1 MKRHVRT
8 LPLFITMVAMLAFAA
23 PGYGSLVAPVG
34 TNTTVGVPD
43 PAFSWTP
50 VSGADHYVFQLS
62 SGSTFV
68 TPLVSISTKNTQAT
82 LTTTVADGPYTW
94 QVRAVDAS
102 SNNGPWSS
110 PVNWTKTGTGPTL
123 ISPTDG
129 GTVTYP
135 TPVVLKWAPV
145 DGAAQY
151 TVSLSNSSNMSN
163 PTSTDTEGTNFA
175 PPAWLAPGVHYWTVT
190 AKDARGNPVGT
201 SPAGG
206 IGSAFTWVWPS
217 TVSGLGVTSSI
228 DSSAGATA
236 QWTMYDPRF
245 SWNPV
250 SGAVRYQ
257 VEVNTDDITWSA
269 ASKVCCN
276 DTISTTLTPKTLLP
290 NATYAWR
297 VRAVD
302 ASGSVGNWT
311 VGPDF
316 TQSYDS
322 FVTAPPATPSVPDL
336 RMVDNQSDP
345 GTDVDGGTAGYQTQV
360 PIVKWDAVAG
370 ASAYDVLMVQYVAGQ
385 CQWTTSGVPRWQVR
399 TAATAFTPAGNGW
412 NNLTPWPANGTSVT
426 TDSNGLAPG
435 MSYCVRVT
443 PFRGTASTGG
453 FGSVDVSGDPTF
465 LDPNDDGTA
474 PAFTFTSLPTGNP
487 CTPSCTNGYLGAAD
501 YDGPITGT
509 TTGPVPLFTWNPIA
523 GDQSYFV
530 IVARDAAF
538 NTIVDYGFTHIPAYA
553 PRSGASARTY
563 QNQSTHY
570 WWVVLPATGFDG
582 AGAATTPNSGH
593 PQSFDRPQVGPALV
607 SPADSATVSGM
618 PTFTWNP
625 IDGARQ
631 YELWVS
637 TDPNFGDAGIIE
649 KVITSDTSYTGFDKA
664 YPSDDLYWQVRAID
678 YNGLQQPWSASR
690 VYHQTWPTPD
700 LTGMSNPTASDVV
713 PTFSWN
719 PVIGATSYTV
729 QIDQP
734 SNGTTTTTLTST
746 TLSPTTA
753 YGLGDFK
760 WRVQANF
767 GGAGGNTGGP
777 LTGNQIFTRSIHAPT
792 GLGMIAPSGI
802 AKTPVLFSWN
812 WKAGA
817 KSYNIQV
824 SRDPSFSSSVDSG
837 TTDTTSWASL
847 LQAQDYSNGG
857 QLYWRVQA
865 SDSHGQGGTWSA
877 AQSLVF
883 ATHLA
888 ATSNTSAM
896 PKKTTA
902 TIKVTVKDALGH
914 VVPGATIV
922 VSGAGVTKVTKKS
935 ASNGTA
941 SFKVHPTKAGNITF
955 AVSKAGCVGVKIKT
969 VVF

>member
-1 MKRHVRT
+1 M
-8 LPLFITMVAMLAFAA
+8 
-23 PGYGSLVAPVG
+23 
-34 TNTTVGVPD
+34 
-43 PAFSWTP
+43 
-50 VSGADHYVFQLS
+50 
-62 SGSTFV
+62 
-68 TPLVSISTKNTQAT
+68 
-82 LTTTVADGPYTW
+82 
-94 QVRAVDAS
+94 RAVDAS

-123 ISPTDG
+123 ISPADG

-201 SPAGG
+201 SPTGG
-206 IGSAFTWVWPS
+206 TGSAFTWVWPS

-250 SGAVRYQ
+250 SGAVKYQ
-257 VEVNTDDITWSA
+257 VEVNTDDVTWSA

-311 VGPDF
+311 VGSDF

-322 FVTAPPATPSVPDL
+322 FVTAPPATPSVADL

-360 PIVKWDAVAG
+360 PIVKWDAVPG

-412 NNLTPWPANGTSVT
+412 NNLNPWPANGTSVT
-426 TDSNGLAPG
+426 TDSNGLTPG

-443 PFRGTASTGG
+443 PFRDTASTGG
-453 FGSVDVSGDPTF
+453 FGTVDVSGDPTY

-474 PAFTFTSLPTGNP
+474 PAFQFTSLPTGNP
-487 CTPSCTNGYLGAAD
+487 CTAPVHQRLPGRCRLQRPDHRHHHRAGAAVHLE
-501 YDGPITGT
+501 
-509 TTGPVPLFTWNPIA
+509 PVA
-523 GDQSYFV
+523 GAQSYFV

-582 AGAATTPNSGH
+582 SGAATTPNSGH

-631 YELWVS
+631 YELMVS
-637 TDPNFGDAGIIE
+637 TDPNFGSSGTIE
-649 KVITSDTSYTGFDKA
+649 DITTSDTSYTSFDKA

-678 YNGLQQPWSASR
+678 YNGRAQPWSASR

-767 GGAGGNTGGP
+767 GWVGGNHRRAVDGQPDLHAVDPCTDRTGHDRAIRHRQDARAVLVGLEGGRQELQHPGLARPQLLELDRLGYHRHDQLGFAAAGAG
-777 LTGNQIFTRSIHAPT
+777 
-792 GLGMIAPSGI
+792 
-802 AKTPVLFSWN
+802 
-812 WKAGA
+812 
-817 KSYNIQV
+817 
-824 SRDPSFSSSVDSG
+824 
-837 TTDTTSWASL
+837 L
-847 LQAQDYSNGG
+847 LQRRPA
-857 QLYWRVQA
+857 L
-865 SDSHGQGGTWSA
+865 
-877 AQSLVF
+877 
-883 ATHLA
+883 LA
-888 ATSNTSAM
+888 RA
-896 PKKTTA
+896 
-902 TIKVTVKDALGH
+902 GH
-914 VVPGATIV
+914 
-922 VSGAGVTKVTKKS
+922 
-935 ASNGTA
+935 
-941 SFKVHPTKAGNITF
+941 
-955 AVSKAGCVGVKIKT
+955 
-969 VVF
+969 